1 MIEAELLF
9 PLLCIAVVVLG
20 VPLWIAM
27 IPPNRFYGLRTPA
40 TLDNESLWYA
50 ANRTTGRDIVCAG
63 AIAFLFSV
71 WLPDMGIG
79 GRAYVLLMLATFA
92 LCATAVVVIYAAR
105 ARHLSQPADL

>member
-1 MIEAELLF
+1 VIDAELLF
-9 PLLCIAVVVLG
+9 PLLSAAVVVLG

-27 IPPNRFYGLRTPA
+27 IPPNRVYGLRTPA

-71 WLPDMGIG
+71 WLPDKGIG
-79 GRAYVLLMLATFA
+79 GLAYVLLMLATFA
-92 LCATAVVVIYAAR
+92 LCGAGVVVIYVAR
-105 ARHLSQPADL
+105 ARHLRPPPDL